1 MSFSLVSAIAV
12 ILSLLSSPFAS
23 LFCISGGESSGVV
36 FAGEGG
42 GRARLREEEEGC
54 LLFPPSPPLTH
65 VPTSLLSLFPAFPLL
80 KLASRTRERVGK
92 ASLSGLGGH
101 SESLALGL
109 GWPARPLFLPLPPNS
124 VLASSKASSETQREA
139 KEEEGGGVKEL
150 TPLFF
155 RGGAEVE
162 DRGDSLPPFSPTVFS
177 SPRSYCFSIDKRLFT
192 ERRRRDKKLFLL
204 GQKRRRKEGL
214 FTQVRTGPTCRK
226 RKKETVTLP
235 LLYGIS
241 PLFRL

>member
-1 MSFSLVSAIAV
+1 MFAFPSLPPTYARPHVPSFSFPGLP
-12 ILSLLSSPFAS
+12 SSQTCEPH
-23 LFCISGGESSGVV
+23 E
-36 FAGEGG
+36 
-42 GRARLREEEEGC
+42 
-54 LLFPPSPPLTH
+54 
-65 VPTSLLSLFPAFPLL
+65 
-80 KLASRTRERVGK
+80 RERVGK

-192 ERRRRDKKLFLL
+192 ERRRRDKKTFFAWPEEEK
-204 GQKRRRKEGL
+204 KRGVIHSGTHRSN
-214 FTQVRTGPTCRK
+214 
-226 RKKETVTLP
+226 LP
-235 LLYGIS
+235 
-241 PLFRL
+241 